1 MTLRKVSLEDKYT
14 LESGYAF
21 LTGIQALVRLPM
33 VQHRLDQAAGH
44 HTAGFVTGYRG
55 SPLGT
60 LDQQMRKAEALLK
73 QHQVR
78 FHPGVNEDL
87 AATSVWGT
95 QQAHLFG
102 GQKYDGVFGMWYGKG
117 PGVDRSGDALRHAN
131 LAGTMARGGVLALLG
146 DDHTCESS
154 TTCHQSEFAMMD
166 AMIPVFNPS
175 GVQEILDYGL
185 LGWALSR
192 FSGTWASLKCI
203 HDTVEST
210 VSAEVDPD
218 RVRIVLPDDPEWIHA
233 DVHIRWPDT
242 PQAQEKRLHE
252 VKLPAVM
259 AFARANQLD
268 RVVWSAP
275 EATFGIVS
283 TGKSFMDVRLALE
296 TLGLDEAR
304 ARHLGVRLYKVA
316 LSWPLEPLGL
326 RDFAQGLRRVLVV
339 EEKRGLLEPQVK
351 EALYGL
357 PEPPQVEGKRDASG
371 AILFPSTMALDPNQI
386 ALAIGERILQ
396 QAPDEALRAR
406 VEELRHALA
415 AELPPEP
422 MSRLPYFC
430 AGCPHNTSTRVPEG
444 SRALAGIGCH
454 YMAQWMDRGT
464 AGFTQMGGE
473 GASWI
478 GEALFSN
485 TPHAFQ
491 NMGDGT
497 YYHSGLLAL
506 RAAVAARVN
515 VTFKILYND
524 AVAMTGGQ
532 PMDGPLTVAQMTQ
545 QVLGE
550 GVRRAVVVTD
560 EPEKYGSGSGLAKGV
575 TVHHRKELEALQR
588 EFQDLK
594 GVTVIIYDQ
603 TCAAEKR
610 RKRKRGEFPDPDRRI
625 FINDAVC
632 EGCGDCGVKSNCV
645 AVLPLETELGR
656 KRQIDQSACN
666 KDYSCAN
673 GLCPSFVSVHGGT
686 LKKRKAVPMNEAAPA
701 LPEPPPLSIK
711 GTYNIVVTG
720 VGGTGVVTI
729 GALIGM
735 AAHLEGKGVGI
746 IDMIGLA
753 QKGGA
758 VLSHLRVANRPEEV
772 HVPRIASH
780 SADLILGGDLVVSG
794 GSKALS
800 TVQKGRTRMVV
811 NSYEMVTGDFT
822 RNADWLFP
830 SLELK
835 RNIEAIAGD
844 GNAEFIDAT
853 RMATHLLGDA
863 IGGNLFLL
871 GFAFQRGYLPLSAA
885 SLEQAIELNGVAVEM
900 NLQAFRWGRQA
911 AVDLGSVRKAAF
923 VPESTAS
930 APPKSLEELIAHREQ
945 ELTAY
950 QGRGYARRYRK
961 LVEQVRQ
968 AEQRLPLRSTA
979 LTEAAARYYF
989 KLLAYKDEYEVARLY
1004 TDGSFQKKLEETFE
1018 GTPELRLH
1026 LAPPLWSRRDP
1037 QSGEP
1042 IKQTF
1047 GPWMFRAM
1055 KVLAAFKFLR
1065 GTPLDLFGQTEER
1078 QMERQ
1083 LIRDYE
1089 ERVTRLLPRLTA
1101 QTHPTAVAL
1110 LSLPEH
1116 IRGFDLVK
1124 KRHVEQVW
1132 KQEAELWA
1140 QFDSSPHPQT
1150 EASPS

>member
-1 MTLRKVSLEDKYT
+1 MTLRKVSLDDKYT

-33 VQHRLDQAAGH
+33 VQHRRDQAAGH

-60 LDQQMRKAEALLK
+60 LDQQMRKAQKLLE
-73 QHQVR
+73 QHEVR

-131 LAGTMARGGVLALLG
+131 LAGTMPLGGVLALLG

-166 AMIPVFNPS
+166 AMIPVLNPS

-210 VSAEVDPD
+210 VSAEVNPD
-218 RVRIVLPDDPEWIHA
+218 RVSIILPDDPAWSE
-233 DVHIRWPDT
+233 VHIRWPDT
-242 PQAQEKRLHE
+242 PQAQEQRLHE
-252 VKLPAVM
+252 VKLPAVL
-259 AFARANQLD
+259 AFARANALDQL
-268 RVVWSAP
+268 VWPAP
-275 EATFGIVS
+275 EASLGIVS

-316 LSWPLEPLGL
+316 LAWPLEPNGL
-326 RDFAQGLRRVLVV
+326 RAFARGLRRVLVV
-339 EEKRGLLEPQVK
+339 EEKRGLLEPQIK

-357 PEPPQVEGKRDASG
+357 PEPPLVEGKQDASG
-371 AILFPSTMALDPNQI
+371 RRLFPSTLSLDPNQI
-386 ALAIGERILQ
+386 AIAIGERILE

-406 VEELRHALA
+406 VEELRQALA
-415 AELPPEP
+415 TELPADP

-454 YMAQWMDRGT
+454 YMVQWMGRGT

-478 GEALFSN
+478 GEALFSK

-506 RAAVAARVN
+506 RAAVAANVN

-532 PMDGPLTVAQMTQ
+532 PMDGPLTVPQMTQ

-560 EPEKYGSGSGLAKGV
+560 EPEKYGSGSGLARGV

-610 RKRKRGEFPDPDRRI
+610 RKRKRGEYPDPDRRI
-625 FINDAVC
+625 FINEAVC

-656 KRQIDQSACN
+656 KRMIDQSACN

-673 GLCPSFVSVHGGT
+673 GLCPSFVSVYGGT
-686 LKKRKAVPMNEAAPA
+686 LRKRQAVQLGDALPA
-701 LPEPPPLSIK
+701 LPDPELPPIH

-758 VLSHLRVANRPEEV
+758 VLSHLRVAERPEEV
-772 HVPRIASH
+772 HVPRIAAG

-800 TVQKGRTRMVV
+800 TVQPGRTRMVV

-830 SLELK
+830 GMELK
-835 RNIEAIAGD
+835 QNIEAVAG
-844 GNAEFIDAT
+844 AEQTEFIDAT
-853 RMATHLLGDA
+853 RMATQLLGDA

-871 GFAFQRGYLPLSAA
+871 GFAFQRGRLPLSAE
-885 SLEQAIELNGVAVEM
+885 SLETAIELNGVAVAM
-900 NLQAFRWGRQA
+900 NLQAFQWGRHA
-911 AVDLGSVRKAAF
+911 AVHLGAVRKAAF
-923 VPESTAS
+923 AQEQPSPPA
-930 APPKSLEELIAHREQ
+930 PKSLEERIAHREQ
-945 ELTAY
+945 QLTAY
-950 QGRGYARRYRK
+950 QSRFYAQRYRK
-961 LVEQVRQ
+961 LVEQVRH
-968 AEQRLPLRSTA
+968 AEQRLGNDSTA
-979 LTEAAARYYF
+979 LTEAAARYYY
-989 KLLAYKDEYEVARLY
+989 KVLAYKDEYEVARLY
-1004 TDGSFQKKLEETFE
+1004 TDGTFQKKLEETFE
-1018 GTPELRLH
+1018 GTPDLRLH

-1047 GPWMFRAM
+1047 GPWMFQAM

-1065 GTPLDLFGQTEER
+1065 GTPLDLFGRTEER

-1089 ERVTRLLPRLTA
+1089 ARVARLLPKLTA
-1101 QTHPTAVAL
+1101 ESHATAVAL

-1124 KRHVEQVW
+1124 KRHVAEVEA
-1132 KQEAELWA
+1132 QEAQLWS
-1140 QFDSSPHPQT
+1140 QL
-1150 EASPS
+1150 EATLQAPETVST